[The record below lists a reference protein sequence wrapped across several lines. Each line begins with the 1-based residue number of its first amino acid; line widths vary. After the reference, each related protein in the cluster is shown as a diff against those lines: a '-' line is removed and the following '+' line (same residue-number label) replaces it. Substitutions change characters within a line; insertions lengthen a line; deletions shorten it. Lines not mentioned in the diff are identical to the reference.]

1 MIKSLSTE
9 LSEISTR
16 LGISSDDFEG
26 YLQDERVYLLGL
38 QLEPPEETVRFQYF
52 EALQDLEKSRC
63 VHFL

>member
-38 QLEPPEETVRFQYF
+38 QSEPPEETVRFQYF